1 MQAIEFATYLDN
13 GIIRL
18 PCPYQYWQQG
28 QQVKVIILGND
39 ETTHS
44 LQQACRESTLSCLEL
59 IQDDIG
65 TLEDAPSDLSI
76 NSNYLKDYG
85 Q

>member
-1 MQAIEFATYLDN
+1 MQAIEFETYLDN

-18 PCPYQYWQQG
+18 PCSYQYWQQD

-44 LQQACRESTLSCLEL
+44 LQQTCRESTLSCLEL

-65 TLEDAPSDLSI
+65 ILEDAPSDLSI